1 MTDSVNPSARWDGP
15 FLMTYDEKSTPS
27 KGSSICL
34 IQSRWGLNK
43 ARQVREWV
51 SPMAY
56 CSVFLYRVPRRKAE
70 AFVQALRPIMK
81 LFEDAGCLSDEL
93 LRPKDMTAKF
103 GGASLPSAVELAN
116 DEELW
121 IEIAKF
127 KDASHMKD
135 VHSQVAKN
143 PDLEKLHSRFDLLI
157 SGKEVYHAE
166 FESLRPQP

>member
-1 MTDSVNPSARWDGP
+1 
-15 FLMTYDEKSTPS
+15 
-27 KGSSICL
+27 
-34 IQSRWGLNK
+34 
-43 ARQVREWV
+43 
-51 SPMAY
+51 MAY

-103 GGASLPSAVELAN
+103 GGASLPSAVELVG

-166 FESLRPQP
+166 FEEFYRESENEAGNRPYESPVKGHEKDHFENTSSTK